1 MTPKRVQQIKKKKNG
16 HSIPSNPDNLPA
28 QINNVF
34 FKSVFFYLKNMF
46 PVITT
51 QGNLQKH
58 AYLIEKIIFM
68 LN

>member
-1 MTPKRVQQIKKKKNG
+1 MTPKRVQQIKKKNG

-51 QGNLQKH
+51 QGNLQKCT
-58 AYLIEKIIFM
+58 YSIEKVVFRM
-68 LN
+68 F